1 MCFDNIRYMR
11 KENEIMAAQNDD
23 TALGDQFDEN
33 LTTMITELAEVM
45 NKVSSEVDRGLAVIS
60 GKRDLMTLLVDKT
73 LEYLRVS
80 DPSCEIVIQE
90 IAAQYEYLL
99 DSSI

>member
-33 LTTMITELAEVM
+33 LTTMISELAEVM

-80 DPSCEIVIQE
+80 DPSCEIVI
-90 IAAQYEYLL
+90 
-99 DSSI
+99 

>member
-1 MCFDNIRYMR
+1 
-11 KENEIMAAQNDD
+11 
-23 TALGDQFDEN
+23 
-33 LTTMITELAEVM
+33 MITELAEVM

-90 IAAQYEYLL
+90 IAA
-99 DSSI
+99 